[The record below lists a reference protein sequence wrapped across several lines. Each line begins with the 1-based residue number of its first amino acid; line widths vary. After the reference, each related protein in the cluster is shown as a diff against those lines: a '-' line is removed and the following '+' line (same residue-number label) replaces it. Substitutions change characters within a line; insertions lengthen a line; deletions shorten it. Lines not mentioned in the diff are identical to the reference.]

1 MTDTSVRPYSSS
13 ETPDLPPF
21 AENYHES
28 REGVLA
34 WFEARY
40 ARWLVAHANGNIA
53 AAART
58 AGIERTTV
66 YRLLRRSGIRDAVN
80 SH

>member
-1 MTDTSVRPYSSS
+1 MTDTTVRPDLSSD
-13 ETPDLPPF
+13 TPEAPPF

-28 REGVLA
+28 RDGVLA

-40 ARWLVAHANGNIA
+40 ARWLVAHAKGNIA

-66 YRLLRRSGIRDAVN
+66 YRLLRRSGIERAAN

>member
-1 MTDTSVRPYSSS
+1 MTETTVRPDSSS
-13 ETPDLPPF
+13 EILDAPPF

-66 YRLLRRSGIRDAVN
+66 YRLLRRSGIRGAVS

>member
-1 MTDTSVRPYSSS
+1 MTETSVRFESSN
-13 ETPDLPPF
+13 ETPEVPPF

-40 ARWLVAHANGNIA
+40 ARWLVTHAKGNIA

-66 YRLLRRSGIRDAVN
+66 YRLLRRCGERGAVN
-80 SH
+80 TH